1 MHTRNTCLEPTCFGA
16 LCSSRARTSG
26 YAHADNSSAGHA
38 TRRPLPAMLLGPL
51 LGVLVTLTGCQ
62 SSPGL
67 PTVDDSQR
75 RPVNQAAAI
84 ELQTCKAEASALR
97 ATLAETAGAQCGK
110 TSSTVAIAPQAFTG
124 KGGGPQISSTAT
136 QAVPDGAATRL
147 AVFVFE
153 QNQTSLSADEETRAA
168 LTAAANQA
176 HTVHIRARSGNSA
189 ESNADIL
196 AAKRRAESAAALLRE
211 LGVPAQKLR
220 VSWQGL
226 GEAPVDGLSGRRVEL
241 EFVAQAPALLFTK
254 PALTQQGSTQTAS
267 TAPRPTATPNP
278 AAEARANVMAQ
289 ALAGAAVSAQRTS
302 QASRP

>member
-1 MHTRNTCLEPTCFGA
+1 MHTRNTCLEPTCFGP
-16 LCSSRARTSG
+16 LRSSSARTSG
-26 YAHADNSSAGHA
+26 NAHAGANSAGHA

-51 LGVLVTLTGCQ
+51 LGVLVSLTGCQ

-75 RPVNQAAAI
+75 RPINQAAAI

-97 ATLAETAGAQCGK
+97 ASLAETAGPQCGK
-110 TSSTVAIAPQAFTG
+110 TSSTMAMAPQAFSA
-124 KGGGPQISSTAT
+124 KGNGPLTSSTAAD
-136 QAVPDGAATRL
+136 AVPEGAATRL

-168 LTAAANQA
+168 LTAAAHQA

-189 ESNADIL
+189 ESSVDTL
-196 AAKRRAESAAALLRE
+196 AARRRAESAAALLRE

-254 PALTQQGSTQTAS
+254 PAQAQQGPTQTAS
-267 TAPRPTATPNP
+267 TVPRPTAAPNP

-289 ALAGAAVSAQRTS
+289 ALAGAAASAQRTS

>member
-1 MHTRNTCLEPTCFGA
+1 MHTRNTCLEPNGIGPMRLSTANLNGKA
-16 LCSSRARTSG
+16 SAGTR
-26 YAHADNSSAGHA
+26 NAGHA
-38 TRRPLPAMLLGPL
+38 ARRPLPAILLGPL
-51 LGVLVTLTGCQ
+51 LGVLTALTACQ
-62 SSPGL
+62 SSPRL

-84 ELQTCKAEASALR
+84 DLQTCKAEASALR
-97 ATLAETAGAQCGK
+97 ATLAETAGPQCGK
-110 TSSTVAIAPQAFTG
+110 TSSSLAMAPQAFSA
-124 KGGGPQISSTAT
+124 KGSGPQTSSTAA
-136 QAVPDGAATRL
+136 QAVPDGSATRL

-153 QNQTSLSADEETRAA
+153 QNQTNLTADAETRAA
-168 LTAAANQA
+168 LIAAAHQA

-211 LGVPAQKLR
+211 LGVPPQKLR

-254 PALTQQGSTQTAS
+254 PAQAQQGPTQTAS
-267 TAPRPTATPNP
+267 TVPRPTASPNP
-278 AAEARANVMAQ
+278 AAEARASVMAQ
-289 ALAGAAVSAQRTS
+289 ALAGAAASAQKTS